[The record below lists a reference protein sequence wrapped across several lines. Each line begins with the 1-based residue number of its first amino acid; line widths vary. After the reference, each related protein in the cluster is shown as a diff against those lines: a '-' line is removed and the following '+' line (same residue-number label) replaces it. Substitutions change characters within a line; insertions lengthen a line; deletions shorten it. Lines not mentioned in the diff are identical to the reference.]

1 VKFFRDFYGD
11 FPGDPLGH
19 ARFSATARALLPEAE
34 LLTVLGRAFVELHQQ
49 AAVRAGKA
57 RWADKCPEN
66 VLYLDSW
73 AQLLGDRWL
82 FVHVVRNPL
91 DTLAS
96 VQETPFPLVIPRDL
110 AGRIEHYLR
119 YTEAGLAFG
128 RAHPSRYLLLVYD
141 RLIDSPEAT
150 IDTMMRWAG
159 ARFERQQL
167 AFNSVAQGAGLEDPE
182 IAGTNRV
189 HADSVGRW
197 VTILS
202 REDARAIWARA
213 VTVWTEI
220 DPGLQWV
227 PNVDAVTR

>member
-1 VKFFRDFYGD
+1 
-11 FPGDPLGH
+11 
-19 ARFSATARALLPEAE
+19 
-34 LLTVLGRAFVELHQQ
+34 
-49 AAVRAGKA
+49 
-57 RWADKCPEN
+57 
-66 VLYLDSW
+66 
-73 AQLLGDRWL
+73 
-82 FVHVVRNPL
+82 
-91 DTLAS
+91 
-96 VQETPFPLVIPRDL
+96 
-110 AGRIEHYLR
+110 
-119 YTEAGLAFG
+119 
-128 RAHPSRYLLLVYD
+128 
-141 RLIDSPEAT
+141 
-150 IDTMMRWAG
+150 MMRWAG